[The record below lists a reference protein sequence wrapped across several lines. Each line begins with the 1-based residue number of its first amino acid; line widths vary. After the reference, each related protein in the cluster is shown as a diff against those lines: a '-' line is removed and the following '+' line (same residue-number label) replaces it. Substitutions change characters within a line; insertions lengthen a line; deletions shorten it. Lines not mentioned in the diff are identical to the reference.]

1 MWESVIDAE
10 LSTALETGPR
20 NKLASK
26 IARDIEADIV
36 RRGWAIGESL
46 GSEHALQQRFGVSR
60 SVLREAVRLVEHHQV
75 ARMRRG
81 PNGGLL
87 ICEPDAGPATRAVV
101 IYLEY
106 LGTTLGDLLNARLVL
121 EPLAASLAAERIDE
135 AGIARLR
142 AVLRAEE
149 QWEPGLPAPRDEFH
163 IALAEQSK
171 NPVLQLFID
180 ILMRLTTRYA
190 LQSRADSAR
199 EAIEAV
205 DRMRIDHSEMVA
217 AVTAG
222 DSARAKT
229 LSERHVEAVT
239 AWLQHH
245 QPGDE
250 AGRNG
255 PLRGRGSRAIRA
267 SRRLAPEPRRVR
279 RLNLQA
285 PRGKLAEVLTANIAD
300 DIAAS
305 GWQVGSVFGT
315 EAALLER
322 YRVSRAVLREAVR
335 LLEYHAIAHM
345 RRGPGGGLVV
355 TKPQAQASIDTIA
368 LYLQYRKP
376 SREDLRCV
384 RDAIEID
391 NVAKVVK
398 RRTEPEVTAFLA
410 GHRAS
415 HRPAFDENLQE
426 TADDVRKAAVEEFR
440 FHVGLA
446 QLAGNAL
453 LDLFLRII
461 VELFRRHWS
470 STGQALPT
478 WGDVVAVEH
487 AHLRILEAIAAGDD
501 SLARYR
507 IRRHLDAAASWWL

>member
-1 MWESVIDAE
+1 MSREPA
-10 LSTALETGPR
+10 TGAV

-26 IARDIEADIV
+26 VARDIEADIV
-36 RRGWAIGESL
+36 RRGWTIGVSL
-46 GSEHALQQRFGVSR
+46 GSEQALQHRYGVSR

-81 PNGGLL
+81 PGGGL
-87 ICEPDAGPATRAVV
+87 ITCEPDAGPATRAVI

-106 LGTTLGDLLNARLVL
+106 RGTTLVDLLNARMVL
-121 EPLAASLAAERIDE
+121 EPLAASLAADRIDE

-142 AVLRAEE
+142 AVLRGEA
-149 QWEPGLPAPRDEFH
+149 QWKPGLPAPRDEFH

-190 LQSRADSAR
+190 LASETDSAN

-205 DRMRIDHSEMVA
+205 DRMHIDHSELAA

-229 LSERHVEAVT
+229 LSERHIEAVT
-239 AWLQHH
+239 AWLQQHH
-245 QPGDE
+245 PGT
-250 AGRNG
+250 
-255 PLRGRGSRAIRA
+255 GSH
-267 SRRLAPEPRRVR
+267 RRKPRRVR
-279 RLNLQA
+279 RSGGEA
-285 PRGKLAEVLTANIAD
+285 PRGKLAEMLAAAIAD
-300 DIAAS
+300 DIAVS
-305 GWQVGSVFGT
+305 GWQVGSVFGAET
-315 EAALLER
+315 ALLER
-322 YRVSRAVLREAVR
+322 YRVSRAVLREAVG
-335 LLEYHAIAHM
+335 LLEYHSIGYM
-345 RRGPGGGLVV
+345 RRGPGGGLVIAEP
-355 TKPQAQASIDTIA
+355 KAQASIDTIA
-368 LYLQYRKP
+368 LCLQYLNP

-398 RRTEPEVTAFLA
+398 RRSEPQVAAFLA
-410 GHRAS
+410 AHRCVFFEDAQG
-415 HRPAFDENLQE
+415 PPGDVGTGAVDES
-426 TADDVRKAAVEEFR
+426 R

-446 QLAGNAL
+446 ELAGNAL

-461 VELFRRHWS
+461 VELLRRHWA

-478 WGDVVAVEH
+478 WSDITAVHH
-487 AHLRILEAIAAGDD
+487 AHLRIVEAIEAGDE
-501 SLARYR
+501 SMARYR

>member
-1 MWESVIDAE
+1 M
-10 LSTALETGPR
+10 

-26 IARDIEADIV
+26 VARHIEADIA
-36 RRGWAIGESL
+36 RRGWTIGESL
-46 GSEHALQQRFGVSR
+46 GSEQALQRRYGVSR

-106 LGTTLGDLLNARLVL
+106 LGTTLVDLLNARLVL

-135 AGIARLR
+135 AGIDRLR

-149 QWEPGLPAPRDEFH
+149 HWKPGAPAPRDEFH

-171 NPVLQLFID
+171 SPLLQLFID
-180 ILMRLTTRYA
+180 VLMRLTTRYA
-190 LQSRADSAR
+190 LQSRPDSAT

-205 DRMRIDHSEMVA
+205 DHMHHDHSRIVA

-222 DSARAKT
+222 DAARAKT
-229 LSERHVEAVT
+229 LSERHIEAVT
-239 AWLQHH
+239 AWLQEHN
-245 QPGDE
+245 PG
-250 AGRNG
+250 GSR
-255 PLRGRGSRAIRA
+255 RGRGGRPRG
-267 SRRLAPEPRRVR
+267 PRRIEGD
-279 RLNLQA
+279 A
-285 PRGKLAEVLTANIAD
+285 PRGKRAETLAAAIGDEIAVG
-300 DIAAS
+300 
-305 GWQVGSVFGT
+305 GWAPGSVFGT
-315 EAALLER
+315 EPALLER
-322 YRVSRAVLREAVR
+322 YRVSRAVFREAVR
-335 LLEYHAIAHM
+335 LLEYHSVAHM
-345 RRGPGGGLVV
+345 RRGPGGGLIVAR
-355 TKPQAQASIDTIA
+355 PRAEASIDTIA

-391 NVAKVVK
+391 NVARVVK
-398 RRTEPEVTAFLA
+398 RCKESTEFDAAAFA
-410 GHRAS
+410 H
-415 HRPAFDENLQE
+415 D
-426 TADDVRKAAVEEFR
+426 TADEER
-440 FHVGLA
+440 FHLGLA

-461 VELFRRHWS
+461 IELFRRHWS
-470 STGQALPT
+470 STGQSRPT
-478 WGDVVAVEH
+478 PADVAAVEH
-487 AHLRILEAIAAGDD
+487 AHLRILQAIEAGDD

-507 IRRHLDAAASWWL
+507 VRRHLDAAASWWL

>member
-1 MWESVIDAE
+1 MNEEPA
-10 LSTALETGPR
+10 TGQA
-20 NKLASK
+20 NKLASLV
-26 IARDIEADIV
+26 ARDIEADIV
-36 RRGWAIGESL
+36 RRGWAVGESL

-81 PNGGLL
+81 PNGGLY
-87 ICEPDAGPATRAVV
+87 ICEPDAGPAARAVV

-142 AVLRAEE
+142 AVLHAQQ
-149 QWEPGLPAPRDEFH
+149 QWRPGLPAPRDEFH

-180 ILMRLTTRYA
+180 VLMRLTTRYA
-190 LQSRADSAR
+190 LASRTDSAT
-199 EAIEAV
+199 EASEAV
-205 DRMRIDHSEMVA
+205 DHLHAHHSAIVA

-239 AWLQHH
+239 GWLQRHH
-245 QPGDE
+245 AGDGGPG
-250 AGRNG
+250 
-255 PLRGRGSRAIRA
+255 RATR
-267 SRRLAPEPRRVR
+267 RRLDSDV
-279 RLNLQA
+279 
-285 PRGKLAEVLTANIAD
+285 PRGKLAELLAATIGD

-315 EAALLER
+315 ETALLER

-335 LLEYHAIAHM
+335 LLEYHSIAHM

-355 TKPQAQASIDTIA
+355 AEPAAQASIDTIA
-368 LYLQYRKP
+368 LYLQYRDP

-391 NVAKVVK
+391 NVTKVVK
-398 RRTEPEVTAFLA
+398 RLGESDVAAFLA
-410 GHRAS
+410 THR
-415 HRPAFDENLQE
+415 HGLPENSRQ
-426 TADDVRKAAVEEFR
+426 TADDVRRAIAEEFD

-446 QLAGNAL
+446 QLAGNAM

-478 WGDVVAVEH
+478 WSDVLAVHH
-487 AHLRILEAIAAGDD
+487 AHLRIVEAVEAADD
-501 SLARYR
+501 SVACYR
-507 IRRHLDAAASWWL
+507 LRRHLDAAASWWL

>member
-1 MWESVIDAE
+1 M
-10 LSTALETGPR
+10 STAPETGR
-20 NKLASK
+20 ANKLASK
-26 IARDIEADIV
+26 IARDIEAEIV
-36 RRGWAIGESL
+36 RRGWAVGESL

-81 PNGGLL
+81 PGGGLL

-135 AGIARLR
+135 AGIERLR
-142 AVLRAEE
+142 AVLHAEE
-149 QWEPGLPAPRDEFH
+149 QWKPGFPAPRHGFH

-171 NPVLQLFID
+171 NPVLQLFVE

-190 LQSRADSAR
+190 LQSRADSAS
-199 EAIEAV
+199 EALEAV
-205 DRMRIDHSEMVA
+205 DHMHKHHAEIVA
-217 AVTAG
+217 AVTAA

-239 AWLQHH
+239 AWLQQHR
-245 QPGDE
+245 PG
-250 AGRNG
+250 
-255 PLRGRGSRAIRA
+255 A
-267 SRRLAPEPRRVR
+267 SATRKPRRRPV
-279 RLNLQA
+279 LEA
-285 PRGKLAEVLTANIAD
+285 PRAKLAEMLATTIGD

-305 GWQVGSVFGT
+305 GWRVGSVFGT
-315 EAALLER
+315 ETSLLER
-322 YRVSRAVLREAVR
+322 YRVSRAVFREAVR
-335 LLEYHAIAHM
+335 LLEYHSIAYM

-355 TKPQAQASIDTIA
+355 AKPRPQASIGTIA
-368 LYLQYRKP
+368 LYLQFRKP

-384 RDAIEID
+384 RDAIEIE

-398 RRTEPEVTAFLA
+398 RRGESAVATFLA
-410 GHRAS
+410 AHRA
-415 HRPAFDENLQE
+415 A
-426 TADDVRKAAVEEFR
+426 VRGHPEPTAVEESR

-446 QLAGNAL
+446 QLAGNAP

-478 WGDVVAVEH
+478 RADAVAVDH
-487 AHLRILEAIAAGDD
+487 AHLRILEAIEAGDD
-501 SLARYR
+501 SLGRYR
-507 IRRHLDAAASWWL
+507 VRRHLDAAASWWL

>member
-1 MWESVIDAE
+1 M
-10 LSTALETGPR
+10 STEPETGGA

-26 IARDIEADIV
+26 IAGEIEADIV
-36 RRGWAIGESL
+36 RRGWATGESL
-46 GSEHALQQRFGVSR
+46 GSEHALQQRFRVSR

-81 PNGGLL
+81 PGGGLL

-149 QWEPGLPAPRDEFH
+149 QWKPGLPAPRDEFH

-190 LQSRADSAR
+190 VRSRTDSAR

-205 DRMRIDHSEMVA
+205 DQMHSDHSEIVT

-239 AWLQHH
+239 AWLQQHH
-245 QPGDE
+245 PG
-250 AGRNG
+250 NG
-255 PLRGRGSRAIRA
+255 NRARGP
-267 SRRLAPEPRRVR
+267 RRLR
-279 RLNLQA
+279 RLNLEA
-285 PRGKLAEVLTANIAD
+285 PRGKLAEMLAATIAD

-315 EAALLER
+315 ETALLKR
-322 YRVSRAVLREAVR
+322 YRVSRAVFREAVR
-335 LLEYHAIAHM
+335 LLEYHSIAHM
-345 RRGPGGGLVV
+345 RRGPGGGLVIAE
-355 TKPQAQASIDTIA
+355 PRAQASIDTIA
-368 LYLQYRKP
+368 LYLQYRDP
-376 SREDLRCV
+376 TREDLRCV

-391 NVAKVVK
+391 NAAKVVK
-398 RRTEPEVTAFLA
+398 RRSESEVAAFLA
-410 GHRAS
+410 HRS
-415 HRPAFDENLQE
+415 AFEETAQE
-426 TADDVRKAAVEEFR
+426 TAGDVRKAAVEEFR

-446 QLAGNAL
+446 QLAGNTL

-470 STGQALPT
+470 STEQALPT
-478 WGDVVAVEH
+478 WADVVAVDH
-487 AHLRILEAIAAGDD
+487 AHLRILEAIEAGDD

>member
-1 MWESVIDAE
+1 MTEE
-10 LSTALETGPR
+10 PTTGR
-20 NKLASK
+20 ANKLAAMV
-26 IARDIEADIV
+26 ARDIEADIV
-36 RRGWAIGESL
+36 RRGWAVGESL
-46 GSEHALQQRFGVSR
+46 GSEGALQRRFGVSR

-81 PNGGLL
+81 PGGGLY
-87 ICEPDAGPATRAVV
+87 ICEPDAGPAARAVV

-106 LGTTLGDLLNARLVL
+106 LGTSLSDLLNARLVL
-121 EPLAASLAAERIDE
+121 EPLAAALAAERIDE
-135 AGIARLR
+135 AGIDRLR
-142 AVLRAEE
+142 SVLHDE
-149 QWEPGLPAPRDEFH
+149 QRWRPGLPAPRDEFH

-180 ILMRLTTRYA
+180 VLMRLTTRYA
-190 LQSRADSAR
+190 LASRTDSAT

-205 DRMRIDHSEMVA
+205 EQLHAHHSAIVA

-239 AWLQHH
+239 AWLQRHH
-245 QPGDE
+245 AGDARWGRKPG
-250 AGRNG
+250 
-255 PLRGRGSRAIRA
+255 
-267 SRRLAPEPRRVR
+267 RRLDAE
-279 RLNLQA
+279 A
-285 PRGKLAEVLTANIAD
+285 PRGKLAELLAATIGD
-300 DIAAS
+300 DIAAA
-305 GWQVGSVFGT
+305 GWRVGSVFGT

-322 YRVSRAVLREAVR
+322 YRVSRAAFREAVR
-335 LLEYHAIAHM
+335 LLEYHSIAHM

-355 TKPQAQASIDTIA
+355 AEPAAQASIDTIA
-368 LYLQYRKP
+368 LYLQYRDP

-398 RRTEPEVTAFLA
+398 RLGEPGVAAFLDSHGSGLPEGA
-410 GHRAS
+410 RRTPDEVRRAM
-415 HRPAFDENLQE
+415 A
-426 TADDVRKAAVEEFR
+426 EEFN

-446 QLAGNAL
+446 RLAGNAL

-478 WGDVVAVEH
+478 WADVEAVHH
-487 AHLRILEAIAAGDD
+487 AHLRIGEALGAADE
-501 SLARYR
+501 SVACYR
-507 IRRHLDAAASWWL
+507 LRRHLDAAASWWL

>member
-1 MWESVIDAE
+1 MNVEPD
-10 LSTALETGPR
+10 TGPADKR
-20 NKLASK
+20 ASQ
-26 IARDIEADIV
+26 IARHIEADIV
-36 RRGWAIGESL
+36 RRGWTIGASL
-46 GSEHALQQRFGVSR
+46 GSEQALQQRYGVSR

-135 AGIARLR
+135 AGIERLR
-142 AVLRAEE
+142 TVLAAEE
-149 QWEPGLPAPRDEFH
+149 HWKPGLPAPRDEFH
-163 IALAEQSK
+163 VALAEQSK
-171 NPVLQLFID
+171 SPVLQLFID

-190 LQSRADSAR
+190 LQSRADSAT

-205 DRMRIDHSEMVA
+205 DQMHHDHSQLVA

-222 DSARAKT
+222 DTARAKT
-229 LSERHVEAVT
+229 LSERHVEGVT
-239 AWLQHH
+239 AWLQEHH
-245 QPGDE
+245 PGGGGR
-250 AGRNG
+250 GRN
-255 PLRGRGSRAIRA
+255 
-267 SRRLAPEPRRVR
+267 PRRVR
-279 RLNLQA
+279 RLDGDA
-285 PRGKLAEVLTANIAD
+285 PRGKLAEMLAATIGD
-300 DIAAS
+300 DIAA
-305 GWQVGSVFGT
+305 GGLRVGSVFGT
-315 EAALLER
+315 ETALLER

-335 LLEYHAIAHM
+335 LLEYHSVARM
-345 RRGPGGGLVV
+345 RRGPGGGLIV

-368 LYLQYRKP
+368 LYLQYREP

-398 RRTEPEVTAFLA
+398 RRTESEVSAFLET
-410 GHRAS
+410 HRS
-415 HRPAFDENLQE
+415 VLDRNPRG
-426 TADDVRKAAVEEFR
+426 TGDVRKAAVEEFR
-440 FHVGLA
+440 FHLGLA

-461 VELFRRHWS
+461 IELFRRHWS

-478 WGDVVAVEH
+478 WADVVAVEH
-487 AHLRILEAIAAGDD
+487 AHLRILQAIEAGDD

-507 IRRHLDAAASWWL
+507 LRRHLDAAASWWL

>member
-1 MWESVIDAE
+1 M
-10 LSTALETGPR
+10 STAPEHSDKR
-20 NKLASK
+20 ASR
-26 IARDIEADIV
+26 IARRIEADIV
-36 RRGWAIGESL
+36 RHGWTVGESL
-46 GSEHALQQRFGVSR
+46 GSEGALQQRYGVSR

-81 PNGGLL
+81 PNGGLF

-106 LGTTLGDLLNARLVL
+106 VGTTLDDLLNARRVL
-121 EPLAASLAAERIDE
+121 EPLAAALAAEHIDE
-135 AGIARLR
+135 AGIDRLR
-142 AVLRAEE
+142 TVLRAE
-149 QWEPGLPAPRDEFH
+149 QPWKPGAPALRDEFH
-163 IALAEQSK
+163 VVLAEQSK
-171 NPVLQLFID
+171 NPVLQLFVD
-180 ILMRLTTRYA
+180 VLMRLTKRHVGK
-190 LQSRADSAR
+190 SRTASAD

-205 DRMRIDHSEMVA
+205 DHMRNNHSEIVA

-222 DSARAKT
+222 DTARAET
-229 LSERHVEAVT
+229 LTEQHVEAVT
-239 AWLQHH
+239 SWLRKYQR
-245 QPGDE
+245 GDR
-250 AGRNG
+250 AGHTRR
-255 PLRGRGSRAIRA
+255 PRRTP
-267 SRRLAPEPRRVR
+267 RLAGE
-279 RLNLQA
+279 A
-285 PRGKLAEVLTANIAD
+285 PHGKLAEVLAANIGD

-315 EAALLER
+315 ETALLQR

-335 LLEYHAIAHM
+335 LLEYHSVAQM

-355 TKPQAQASIDTIA
+355 TQPQAQASIDTIA

-398 RRTEPEVTAFLA
+398 RRSEPEVAAFLDI
-410 GHRAS
+410 
-415 HRPAFDENLQE
+415 HRPAFGDNLQ
-426 TADDVRKAAVEEFR
+426 TADEVRKATVEEFR
-440 FHVGLA
+440 LHVGLA

-478 WGDVVAVEH
+478 GADIIAVEH
-487 AHLRILEAIAAGDD
+487 AHLRILEAI
-501 SLARYR
+501 
-507 IRRHLDAAASWWL
+507 

>member
-1 MWESVIDAE
+1 MTEEPA
-10 LSTALETGPR
+10 TGQA
-20 NKLASK
+20 NKLASMV
-26 IARDIEADIV
+26 ARDIEADIV
-36 RRGWAIGESL
+36 RRGWAVGGSL

-81 PNGGLL
+81 PNGGLY

-106 LGTTLGDLLNARLVL
+106 LGTTLADLLNARLVL

-142 AVLRAEE
+142 AVLLAEQ
-149 QWEPGLPAPRDEFH
+149 QWRPGLPAPRDEFH

-180 ILMRLTTRYA
+180 VLMRLTTRYA
-190 LQSRADSAR
+190 LASRTDSAT
-199 EAIEAV
+199 EASEAV
-205 DRMRIDHSEMVA
+205 DHLHAHHSAIVA

-239 AWLQHH
+239 GWLQRHH
-245 QPGDE
+245 AGDGGPG
-250 AGRNG
+250 
-255 PLRGRGSRAIRA
+255 RATR
-267 SRRLAPEPRRVR
+267 RRLDSE
-279 RLNLQA
+279 A
-285 PRGKLAEVLTANIAD
+285 PRGKLAELLAATIGD

-315 EAALLER
+315 ETALLER

-335 LLEYHAIAHM
+335 LLEYHSIAHM

-355 TKPQAQASIDTIA
+355 AEPAAQASIDTIA
-368 LYLQYRKP
+368 LYLQYRDP

-391 NVAKVVK
+391 NVTKVVK
-398 RRTEPEVTAFLA
+398 RLGEPDVAAFLA
-410 GHRAS
+410 THR
-415 HRPAFDENLQE
+415 HGLPENSRQ
-426 TADDVRKAAVEEFR
+426 TADDVRRAIAEEFD

-478 WGDVVAVEH
+478 WSDVLAVHH
-487 AHLRILEAIAAGDD
+487 AHLRIVEAVEAADD
-501 SLARYR
+501 SVACYR
-507 IRRHLDAAASWWL
+507 LRRHLDAAASWWL

>member
-1 MWESVIDAE
+1 MLREDK
-10 LSTALETGPR
+10 R
-20 NKLASK
+20 ASK
-26 IARDIEADIV
+26 IARQIEADIV
-36 RRGWAIGESL
+36 RRGWTIGESL
-46 GSEHALQQRFGVSR
+46 GSEHALQQRYEVSR

-106 LGTTLGDLLNARLVL
+106 LGTTLDDLLNARLVL

-135 AGIARLR
+135 AGIDRLR

-149 QWEPGLPAPRDEFH
+149 QWKPGMPVPRDEFH
-163 IALAEQSK
+163 MALAQQSK
-171 NPVLQLFID
+171 NPVLELFID
-180 ILMRLTTRYA
+180 VLMRLTARYA
-190 LQSRADSAR
+190 LKSRADSAG
-199 EAIEAV
+199 EAVEAV
-205 DRMRIDHSEMVA
+205 DQMHNDHSEIVA

-239 AWLQHH
+239 AWLQEH
-245 QPGDE
+245 QRGGD
-250 AGRNG
+250 
-255 PLRGRGSRAIRA
+255 
-267 SRRLAPEPRRVR
+267 
-279 RLNLQA
+279 A
-285 PRGKLAEVLTANIAD
+285 PRAGVVLEAPGGKLGEVVAASIGD

-305 GWQVGSVFGT
+305 GWRVGSVFGT
-315 EAALLER
+315 ETELLER

-355 TKPQAQASIDTIA
+355 TKPEAQASIDTIA
-368 LYLQYRKP
+368 LYLQYRRP
-376 SREDLRCV
+376 SREDFRCV

-391 NVAKVVK
+391 NVAKVVN
-398 RRTEPEVTAFLA
+398 RRSESEVTAFVITHGA
-410 GHRAS
+410 PHPAIHRS
-415 HRPAFDENLQE
+415 ELDKGCHE

-470 STGQALPT
+470 STGQGLPT
-478 WGDVVAVEH
+478 WSDVVAVEH
-487 AHLRILEAIAAGDD
+487 AHQRILEAIRAGDD